1 MNQQFFEKI
10 LPTQGN
16 LCVTGI
22 SKEGIVTPRFADSV
36 DSALDLIDQFKAKGL
51 NVYFTPGSYEAY
63 RRKQEECV
71 AVRSFFLDLDVEHGK
86 SKYDSK
92 EDALNDVERFRREI
106 DWPEPVLVD
115 SGGGI
120 HAYWIF
126 DEDLPADEWSEYAR
140 NFKQL
145 CIDHHLVIDPGV
157 PADSARLMRVPD
169 TLNYRYDPP
178 KAAMLLS
185 EEIVSYPVETFL
197 PLLERS
203 SSAGLETGFDF
214 DSVEKGLDEDTKRIW
229 EERQKNFEYSF
240 EDIVIR
246 SLEGDGC
253 KQIAN
258 AVLNAADL
266 PEPEWY
272 AAVSVAIRCKE
283 GMEAVHKL
291 SEDYSGYDPQETE
304 RKAKQSLENATGAH
318 SCEAFAN
325 LNPDLCKGCQH
336 RGKFG
341 KAGPLML
348 GKIIRIAEVPS
359 ATTDEAQPVRE
370 EADTGVLKAL
380 PDFLLPYVRAAN
392 GGIYYTPPIKYD
404 KDGKARKEDPVMI
417 TPFDLYAT
425 QRVYSPLDGECLMMK
440 LILPR
445 DGCREFLLPMKDVA
459 SLERLK
465 VVLATNGVVFEPQTA
480 SRLASYLMKWSTYLI
495 NTERADK
502 MHLQQGWTE
511 GCKSFILGST
521 EYERTGTRNCPPSP
535 LARNVSRFVVQ
546 KGSFDEWQERINYLD
561 NPGYERHAFMFL
573 CGLASPL
580 MEFANVNGI
589 TVCALGPNGTG
600 KTGSIYAGISSWGS
614 PSDLVISDYTEN
626 AGTQRMLGLKNLPF
640 GLDEQSNMA
649 PKEASD
655 LLYKVSA
662 GRGKLR
668 MQAST
673 NSERV
678 QEYMTKLICLISAN
692 QSIKQKVG
700 LYKEDATAE
709 EMRLL
714 EMTFSK
720 PTSPGYVMD
729 AERGLWLFEGLKN
742 NYGHAGPMLIQH
754 ILGMPRAKFDTI
766 FEEERAR
773 SSDLFEKNSEYRFLN
788 GLNACVYTAGRIG
801 NDMGLFKLNLDKI
814 REVVEDDYRLMM
826 KIRVENQT
834 RHLDLLNE
842 FIAENVR
849 SVLVVKD
856 SGGIGAYPTLGVLNI
871 RVETGKN
878 RMYVTTASLKNYL
891 HPKQITVKAFEDDLK
906 KQGVMLQKIKKR
918 MATGWTD
925 GIEANVYA
933 YEFDL
938 DKVTS
943 TFDGFTGA

>member
-22 SKEGIVTPRFADSV
+22 SKEGTVTPRFADSV
-36 DSALDLIDQFKAKGL
+36 DDVLELIEQFKAREL

-71 AVRSFFLDLDVEHGK
+71 AVRSFFLDLDVRHGK
-86 SKYDSK
+86 NKYDSK
-92 EDALNDVERFRREI
+92 EHALEDVERFRREI

-126 DEDLPADEWSEYAR
+126 NEDLPADQWSEYAN

-145 CIDHHLVIDPGV
+145 CIDHHLIIDTAV
-157 PADSARLMRVPD
+157 PADSARLMRVPG

-178 KAAMLLS
+178 DESKILS

-197 PLLERS
+197 TILETS
-203 SSAGLETGFDF
+203 SSADLGAGFDF
-214 DSVEKGLDEDTKRIW
+214 GSVEKGLDEDTKRIW

-253 KQIAN
+253 KQIQN
-258 AVLNAADL
+258 AVLNAAEL

-291 SEDYSGYDPQETE
+291 SEDYPGYDPQETE
-304 RKAKQSLENATGAH
+304 RKARQSLENATGAH

-348 GKIIRIAEVPS
+348 GKIIRIAEAPPE
-359 ATTDEAQPVRE
+359 TNEAEPVRE
-370 EADTGVLKAL
+370 EKNSGTLFAL

-392 GGIYYTPPIKYD
+392 GGIYYTPPVKYD
-404 KDGKARKEDPVMI
+404 KDGKVRKEDPVMI

-459 SLERLK
+459 ALERLK
-465 VVLATNGVVFEPQTA
+465 TALATNGVVFEPQTA

-495 NTERADK
+495 NTERADT

-511 GCKSFILGST
+511 NCKSFILGST
-521 EYERTGTRNCPPSP
+521 EYERTTTRNCPPSP
-535 LARNVSRFVVQ
+535 LAKNVSRFVVQ
-546 KGSFDEWQERINYLD
+546 KGTFEDWRERINYLD
-561 NPGYERHAFMFL
+561 SPGYERHAFMFL

-600 KTGSIYAGISSWGS
+600 KTGAIYAGVSAWGS
-614 PSDLVISDYTEN
+614 PADLVISDYTEN
-626 AGTQRMLGLKNLPF
+626 AGTQRMIGLKNLPF
-640 GLDEQSNMA
+640 GLDEQSNMS

-655 LLYKVSA
+655 LLYKISA

-678 QEYMTKLICLISAN
+678 QEYMTKLICLISTN
-692 QSIKQKVG
+692 QAMRQKVS

-720 PTSPGYVMD
+720 PMARGYELD
-729 AERGLWLFEGLKN
+729 AERGIWLFEGLKN
-742 NYGHAGPMLIQH
+742 NYGHAGPMLIQQVMN
-754 ILGMPRAKFDTI
+754 MPRARFDAI

-801 NDMGLFKLNLDKI
+801 NEMGLFNLDLDKI
-814 REVVEDDYRLMM
+814 RSVIEDDYRLMM
-826 KIRVENQT
+826 KIRIENIT
-834 RHLDLLNE
+834 RNIDLLNE

-849 SVLVVKD
+849 SVLVVRD
-856 SGGIGAYPTLGVLNI
+856 NGNITAFPTMGVLNI

-878 RMYVTTASLKNYL
+878 RMYVTTSALKGYL
-891 HPKQITVKAFEDDLK
+891 HPKQITVKSFEDDLK
-906 KQGVMLQKIKKR
+906 QQGILLQKIKKR

-938 DKVTS
+938 QKVS
-943 TFDGFTGA
+943 SPVNEFPGA